1 MKLNLNIDEFR
12 CPITSL
18 IFSCPV
24 IADDGIVYERDAI
37 EEWLS
42 KKKTSPITNKNISPK
57 LVPCRLI
64 SNQIDELIKTY
75 PKLKKDQ
82 YTVSV
87 EKIMKSKD
95 YNKLLTYTNIDLKE
109 IFDSDS
115 SDKLFTDGSPTV
127 LKHIIDN
134 ATNLEY
140 TDKDNDDRRL
150 IHQICENSTEEVI
163 KYIIDKGVEL
173 ECQDD
178 RGRRPIHYIC
188 ERPMPEMIKYIIG
201 KGVNLECRDNIG
213 WRPIHCVCESS
224 TPEMIRYMIDQ
235 GVDIS
240 CHTDKRY
247 DHGSSDTKFP
257 IELIRENNNISTE
270 EKNELIKSM
279 IKRKRRKV

>member
-24 IADDGIVYERDAI
+24 IADDGIAYERDAI

-42 KKKTSPITNKNISPK
+42 KKRISPVTNQDISRK
-57 LVPCRLI
+57 LVPCRLLT
-64 SNQIDELIKTY
+64 NQIDELIKTY
-75 PKLKKDQ
+75 PKLKKEQ
-82 YTVSV
+82 YAVSIGNV
-87 EKIMKSKD
+87 MKSKD

-109 IFDSDS
+109 IFEDDS
-115 SDKLFTDGSPTV
+115 SYKLFTDGSVAV

-134 ATNLEY
+134 ASNLEY
-140 TDKDNDDRRL
+140 IDEGNDDRRL
-150 IHQICENSTEEVI
+150 IHHICESSNSEVI
-163 KYIIDKGVEL
+163 KYIIDKGVDL
-173 ECQDD
+173 ECQDEN
-178 RGRRPIHYIC
+178 GRRPIHYIC
-188 ERPMPEMIKYIIG
+188 ERPEPDMLKYIIS
-201 KGVNLECRDNIG
+201 KGVDLECRDNIG
-213 WRPIHCVCESS
+213 WRPIHYVCESS

-240 CHTDKRY
+240 CHIDKRY
-247 DHGSSDTKFP
+247 DHGKSDTKFP